1 MPFSC
6 PRCSRQVIDA
16 ADPTAPPP
24 FCMYCGQKIRGWSAN
39 DETLP
44 PVVQPSAVNALL
56 SFDPDP
62 PAGDEPDYAV
72 TRSVDADSSATDP
85 TASTESAPASVGG
98 FRLMRYIGGGGMGN
112 VYEAEAPETGER
124 VAVKLLSRRLSTNPA
139 SVERFRQEGRLASQ
153 ISHPRCVFVIRADA
167 DNGRPFIVMELMPG
181 KTLKDVVD
189 DRGPM
194 KVAEAVTRIL
204 DVIDGLIEAHRLGVI
219 HRDVKPSNCFL
230 TDDDRVK
237 VGDFGLSK
245 SLAGSTPDKQ
255 LTHSGTFL
263 GTVLFAPPEQIRHEP
278 VGYDSDVYAVSATLY
293 YLLAGRAPHQHD
305 SLTAVLAKVISE
317 PAPSLRPRR
326 PDVPAELDR
335 IVLKGLERD
344 RGRRYQSLEELRDA
358 LLDQLPAS
366 QKPADVRSLVLAY
379 LIDCVAVFAVA
390 LPLDVLYHLTFGD
403 WDTFRYAVGEFN
415 WTSLLVTLLYF
426 TVGEGV
432 FGTTPGKRLLRL
444 RVVRLGRSGPP
455 GLLWAGVRTL
465 VFNAVW
471 LLMFSTG
478 VIAAAVTG
486 KAAAILLGVPA
497 FFLLLAVLL
506 LQLRRS
512 EHGHRG
518 AHDFAAGT
526 RVVRRLAAAQRHRLV
541 SPYPNPL
548 DRVMKS
554 VVPLPPAVGG
564 FVVTGKVCEIDDGG
578 EVWAGEDRSLGR
590 RVILRVE
597 PPGTGDDS
605 VFDEPV
611 VRPARLRAVGHG
623 TVNWGGGDRAWVAYV
638 APAGAPLPDV
648 VTPTAPLPWACA
660 RGILEQV
667 VGELVD
673 ASEDGS
679 QPKVLSSEQVW
690 VEAGGRAQLLDFPL
704 PTGQAVAA
712 GETKSRYPGGAFDAM
727 KFVKQVTALTL
738 EGVTRHG
745 KEPVRAPLPPRAKAI
760 ADDLFADRYR
770 DLDDLYADLKE
781 NRQHPAEVTAGI
793 RAGHLTVQGML
804 MAFGLFLMLLVSW
817 IPSFG
822 FAIASDIEV
831 GRQDSYEQWI
841 DTPEKRHQLIA
852 DLNRQAERK
861 TDYKSVRPGRLTV
874 QLAPEELRRVAAA
887 LEDENLPATLAS
899 LRRMSE
905 REREISESFYQ
916 RLNRPEA
923 ALLRTINDRSAEEPD
938 DTNSYWQAFQL
949 AMRIERARTL
959 TPDSVIVP
967 PPQAVRVVFYVCFT
981 LLLSLPLVVWP
992 ACAILFRGGLAYWF
1006 AGLTLVKRDGRK
1018 AGRFLCGLRELLVW
1032 LPFTLLLSLSLFVQW
1047 QAPHWVAF
1055 RTGCWLLAVAAL
1067 PLMVGLAL
1075 RNPTRGPHDRLLG
1088 LRIVPV

>member
-16 ADPTAPPP
+16 ADPTSPPP

-62 PAGDEPDYAV
+62 PAGSEPDYAV
-72 TRSVDADSSATDP
+72 TRSVDADSSDTDP

-98 FRLMRYIGGGGMGN
+98 FRLTRYIGGGGMGN

-194 KVAEAVTRIL
+194 KVTEAITRIL

-263 GTVLFAPPEQIRHEP
+263 GTILFAPPEQIRHEP

-317 PAPSLRPRR
+317 PAPSLRERR
-326 PDVPAELDR
+326 ADVPAELDR

-344 RGRRYQSLEELRDA
+344 RGRRFQSLEELRDA

-379 LIDCVAVFAVA
+379 LIDWVVVTAVAV
-390 LPLDVLYHLTFGD
+390 PLEVLYHLATGE
-403 WDTFRYAVGEFN
+403 WEGFRYAAGEFN
-415 WTSLLVTLLYF
+415 WASLVVTLLYF
-426 TVGEGV
+426 IVGEGV
-432 FGTTPGKRLLRL
+432 FGATLGKRMLRL

-455 GLLWAGVRTL
+455 GLVWAGVRTL

-471 LLMFSTG
+471 ALMFGTG
-478 VIAAAVTG
+478 KIAAAVTG
-486 KAAAILLGVPA
+486 KAAAVLVGVPA
-497 FFLLLAVLL
+497 FFVLLAVLL
-506 LQLRRS
+506 FQLRRS
-512 EHGHRG
+512 AHGHRG
-518 AHDFAAGT
+518 VHDFAAGT
-526 RVVRRLAAAQRHRLV
+526 RTVRRLAAAARHRLV

-554 VVPLPPAVGG
+554 VVPLPAAVGG

-605 VFDEPV
+605 MFDEPV

-648 VTPTAPLPWACA
+648 VAPTAPLPWSCA

-679 QPKVLSSEQVW
+679 QPKVLSAEQLW

-738 EGVTRHG
+738 EGVARHG
-745 KEPVRAPLPPRAKAI
+745 REPVRAPLPPRAKAI

-770 DLDDLYADLKE
+770 ALHELYADLKE
-781 NRQHPAEVTAGI
+781 NRQHPAEVTAGT
-793 RAGHLTVQGML
+793 RAGHLTAQGML
-804 MAFGLFLMLLVSW
+804 MAVGLLCMLWVGGAM
-817 IPSFG
+817 SFQLA
-822 FAIASDIEV
+822 FISQLRFDRHE
-831 GRQDSYEQWI
+831 RYEEWI
-841 DTPEKRHQLIA
+841 DTPEKRDQLIA
-852 DLNRQAERK
+852 QLKQAGPPGQETRN
-861 TDYKSVRPGRLTV
+861 VRVGRLTYR
-874 QLAPEELRRVAAA
+874 LTAR
-887 LEDENLPATLAS
+887 
-899 LRRMSE
+899 E
-905 REREISESFYQ
+905 RERAIAALSEEHHAETTAALRRLSDREQ
-916 RLNRPEA
+916 ALANELAGRLNRPEA
-923 ALLRTINDRSAEEPD
+923 ALLRTFDEQVNPAEDPRD
-938 DTNSYWQAFQL
+938 DEQRAFVL
-949 AMRIERARTL
+949 AERITL
-959 TPDSVIVP
+959 AADP
-967 PPQAVRVVFYVCFT
+967 PADHATLPRVVVTGMFVT
-981 LLLSLPLVVWP
+981 LLVLLLVWP
-992 ACAILFRGGLAYWF
+992 LAVWPLCAILFRGGLAYWF

-1018 AGRFLCGLRELLVW
+1018 AGRLVCGLRELLVW
-1032 LPFTLLLSLSLFVQW
+1032 LPFTLLLALSLFIQW
-1047 QAPHWVAF
+1047 QRPDWVII
-1055 RTGCWLLAVAAL
+1055 RTTCWLLAVAAL
-1067 PLMVGLAL
+1067 PLMVALAL
-1075 RNPTRGPHDRLLG
+1075 RHPAHGPHDRLLG